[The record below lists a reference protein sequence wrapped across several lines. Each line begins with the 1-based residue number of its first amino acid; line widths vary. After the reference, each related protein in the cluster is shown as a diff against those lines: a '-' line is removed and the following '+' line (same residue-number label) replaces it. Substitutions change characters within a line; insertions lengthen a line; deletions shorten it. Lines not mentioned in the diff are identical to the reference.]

1 MQLDACKLHGEM
13 VKVRTEKTKFDGN
26 CIGKMRRLWEQ
37 RPNKYCILCV
47 TSDWWTPRFAGINR
61 AFWHSKIGVG
71 KIWCSS
77 SSWKLSSPL
86 EKLGSLGFE
95 SLLGKWWLCLV
106 DILGP
111 HDPPSLSFFSW
122 LDSQWIY
129 APQLEFQEPT
139 DVNARFY
146 FEAEKTKIAKARR

>member
-1 MQLDACKLHGEM
+1 MIATLYRFTVYRTDLTQAV
-13 VKVRTEKTKFDGN
+13 VKRWKDCESNGQKW
-26 CIGKMRRLWEQ
+26 R
-37 RPNKYCILCV
+37 YC
-47 TSDWWTPRFAGINR
+47 TSISDSWTPRFAGINL
-61 AFWHSKIGVG
+61 AFWYSKIGVG

-86 EKLGSLGFE
+86 EKLGSLVFK
-95 SLLGKWWLCLV
+95 SLPGSEVVAVPRPRSSWSSWS
-106 DILGP
+106 P
-111 HDPPSLSFFSW
+111 HVLTLSLFSW

-129 APQLEFQEPT
+129 ARAQLEFQEPT